1 MRCETGEFPI
11 KIIQGDSYRRV
22 YKFYDTDGNVM
33 DNSSISSVVLS
44 VSRLNYTQTL
54 NWNAEE
60 EGYVFILSAETTSN
74 FPYCKG
80 TYDVTLNFVDHQ
92 VSTQVYQS
100 SWQVFEKDV
109 FYNTLTNNKGYMT
122 CEDSE
127 VVIKT
132 GLMIT
137 TGGIDDHNQL
147 INRNLPNQHPMSAI
161 TGLEDALESKQPSGD
176 YATTQELDELAEIV
190 EGKADADDIP
200 TKTSDLTNDS
210 DFTTK
215 TYVDDADTVLQGQ
228 IDDLQAEKM
237 PLTEI
242 DTVPTDGSTNLVE
255 SGGVYDAIDAVQQ
268 DVDNIEAVISTQA
281 TPTNKLVSASEM
293 GDAIS
298 SVEAKQLYA
307 TSSQGSFA
315 TKAQLLSATTFYN
328 ADGTVATPTKNDIA
342 YVLADESHSGKSA
355 KYVIADITSSGIVWG
370 FVITFSDTTFSQ
382 TQMDA
387 INSGVT
393 QQKVSAYDSHIAN
406 KSNPHEVT
414 YQQLGGTNPSY
425 TKGET
430 DTLLNG
436 KLSDAPSDG
445 KQYARKDGGWSE
457 VVSGDKS
464 AIIIPYASL
473 GITPYTFAEVKA
485 LLDGGNEVKVQTG
498 SYIPHCTSYSNSIIT
513 FFDITS
519 WDLGAGVYTITYV
532 HLRDTNAKYTYN
544 ETEPLNPVVYARI
557 APNYSDTSDY
567 AVGDYCTRYENIYR
581 CTTAIIGGEEWDSSH
596 WVAVTVMGEIQQ
608 STTEIKEDLGD
619 LDDRVTEIEQHG
631 GGTETIDIPYDS
643 LGTGDYTYAKLI
655 TALTDGKLLRVLYEA
670 AGHKRWLWL
679 QSNYPVNAQSNLL
692 FFFNLFSVDMGYGA
706 ISYMMV
712 TLNEN
717 NVKEKSTSEIPILA
731 KRMQIIDAGNY
742 YTSEYVEGALQEIG
756 AELSGINTLI
766 GSGVIV

>member
-33 DNSSISSVVLS
+33 NNSSISSVVLS

-54 NWNAEE
+54 NWNASE
-60 EGYVFILSAETTSN
+60 EGYVFILSAATTAE

-80 TYDVTLNFVDHQ
+80 TYDVTLNFRDTQ

-100 SWQVFEKDV
+100 SWQIFEKDV
-109 FYNTLTNNKGYMT
+109 FYNTITDNKGYMT
-122 CEDSE
+122 CENSE

-132 GLMIT
+132 GIT
-137 TGGIDDHNQL
+137 VSAGGAGGTDDHNL
-147 INRNLPNQHPMSAI
+147 LYNRDIPNQHPMSAI
-161 TGLEDALESKQPSGD
+161 TGLEDALD
-176 YATTQELDELAEIV
+176 
-190 EGKADADDIP
+190 GKAGSGDIP

-242 DTVPTDGSTNLVE
+242 DTVPTDGSINLVE
-255 SGGVYDAIDAVQQ
+255 SGGVYDAIDAVRQ
-268 DVDNIEAVISTQA
+268 DVDDIEAVISTQA

-298 SVEAKQLYA
+298 AVEAKQLYA

-382 TQMDA
+382 AQMDA

-430 DTLLNG
+430 DTLLGG

-445 KQYARKDGGWSE
+445 KQYARKDGAWSE
-457 VVSGDKS
+457 VISGSS

-473 GITPYTFAEVKA
+473 GVAPYTFAEVKA
-485 LLDGGNEVKVQTG
+485 LLDAGNEVKVQTD

-519 WDLGAGVYTITYV
+519 WDLSAGVYTITYV
-532 HLRDTNAKYTYN
+532 HLRDTNAKYTYS

-567 AVGDYCTRYENIYR
+567 AVGDYCTRYEVIYR
-581 CTTAIIGGEEWDSSH
+581 CTTAIVGGEEWNSAH
-596 WVAVTVMGEIQQ
+596 WTAVGVMN
-608 STTEIKEDLGD
+608 EIKSK
-619 LDDRVTEIEQHG
+619 V
-631 GGTETIDIPYDS
+631 
-643 LGTGDYTYAKLI
+643 
-655 TALTDGKLLRVLYEA
+655 
-670 AGHKRWLWL
+670 
-679 QSNYPVNAQSNLL
+679 
-692 FFFNLFSVDMGYGA
+692 A
-706 ISYMMV
+706 ISQGVAHAGEFLVVGSDGNV
-712 TLNEN
+712 TTKTLD
-717 NVKEKSTSEIPILA
+717 VWSG
-731 KRMQIIDAGNY
+731 GNY
-742 YTSEYVEGALQEIG
+742 
-756 AELSGINTLI
+756 
-766 GSGVIV
+766 